1 MLLNIFLGW
10 SFIGWIVALVWAAT
24 NDTEKQSVIINNS
37 VSSER
42 TSNHLVTPTYQNE
55 PFIATNSGKSLNDLY
70 RERLSN
76 KELNNQSITSSKEN
90 IPLQNNVS
98 QLDKINHL
106 KELKELLDSGI
117 LTQEEFEKEKNKILN
132 T

>member
-1 MLLNIFLGW
+1 MLNIFLGW
-10 SFIGWIVALVWAAT
+10 SFVGWIVALVWAAS
-24 NDTEKQSVIINNS
+24 NDTQNQSVIINNS
-37 VSSER
+37 VSSDR

-55 PFIATNSGKSLNDLY
+55 SFRATNSGKSLNDLY

-76 KELNNQSITSSKEN
+76 KETLNQHNYNLKEN
-90 IPLQNNVS
+90 VPTQNNVS
-98 QLDKINHL
+98 QLDKISHL
-106 KELKELLDSGI
+106 KELKELLDNGV